1 MKYLKKTLSFVLAF
15 AMAFTMV
22 IVPRGSSGS
31 VADAATLTEDVTYFS
46 ANMYRYDTNS
56 FNALS
61 QQKAKDEGKD
71 SKVAIQFN
79 DGGTYNDGNPDY
91 NKWTGHLDTDNDGS
105 ENNENKDCPYTG
117 IVENKLV
124 NGNIKFKYPE
134 AGIFENNNSENSSGK
149 STKEFYTNVG
159 IPFKKDS
166 EGYYCFDSTKYDVYF
181 PTKTNSNNNN
191 NELAPEN
198 GVNLEYTTNGN
209 VTNFFTSNQYASH
222 ITTGFFPFNG
232 LTTLNGSKYTRNKTP
247 VYHFGMSMSIP
258 FYMTNGGWTKDSK
271 GTDVP
276 IEFDFSGDDDVWVFV
291 DGELVLDLGGIHD
304 PISGKIDFST
314 GKVTVYE
321 GLTSTENKAASTVN
335 TYIKDEMEKNGGQ
348 LHNLQIFYLE
358 RGKGGSNCS
367 IRCNLPQSDKLEVS
381 KLLGNKKATDE
392 DLGALKKQDFEFT
405 LSSSDTESGTYSPVK
420 GASYTLLEDNTII
433 EPNIPHKT
441 SATGKFTLKF
451 NQKAI
456 FDSLTVNK
464 YYKVSETASS
474 GSSASWKTAK
484 NGKALSQGNN
494 LETDPFLIKTERST
508 KNTYTCNFTNSFDAT
523 IVDDVVVLD
532 YGKKAIIDVL
542 ANDVSLGDTKTI
554 SGISKID
561 GKNKTTSPLRL
572 TNGEVTMDSKKLTYR
587 PFKYMDSVD
596 KLTYYATIKN
606 KEYPGNVSI
615 IPATT
620 VYYEDNFGG
629 NGTKEEGGLAIKYTG
644 DWSTVKDDGKKT
656 ALNKEGPGNT
666 NTDIQDDGTVG
677 KPDKDGVQNQYGYDS
692 SYDDDT
698 KFSDGSAAV
707 VEGEYKDGKFTAG
720 ASFDFKG
727 TGFDI
732 ISRTDK
738 SCGMIK
744 VTVTNKETNKVT
756 KIPVVNKSTNTLYQI
771 PVISC
776 TGLPYG
782 EYTVNITVYGKDENL
797 GWGSTFYLDAIRIYN
812 PMYSN
817 AVNDGNNKDVTNGG
831 NEVDDIE
838 ALDEVEAAYDK
849 DKELN
854 ILTQFIGDILVANP
868 QTDTTINGAVYI
880 DTVGDGSHDT
890 NSMDKYNKI
899 GPNQEVYLSKGGAIT
914 FTANAKGQKPIK
926 VYLGAKSPN
935 GKPSTLDVKST
946 GGSKELVK
954 TIKSATEMYYDI
966 TKYVEF
972 KEDTKTGEYKATIVI
987 GNDASVK
994 DILSLTNLKFIY
1006 EDSTEKTSLTYSMDS
1021 DTYKEAKK
1029 MAISLLNKKDDDKQ
1043 EEVKKANLEITS
1055 AKFNSSK
1062 VSVFKTA
1069 TLTVKTSADVKYL
1082 GILDSK
1088 GNVIDPKSV
1097 ESKVD
1102 KSLVGTDNDSIA
1114 KTWTV
1119 KIDFNEL
1126 GNQKVVVYGIA
1137 ENGDVSKTQKEASIK
1152 VNLLG
1157 SFKNW
1162 FTEW

>member
-31 VADAATLTEDVTYFS
+31 VADAATEEVRYFS
-46 ANMYRYDTNS
+46 ADMYKYDTTSSTAN
-56 FNALS
+56 FNTLS
-61 QQKAKDEGKD
+61 QQVAKDQGKD

-79 DGGTYNDGNPDY
+79 EGGAFNDGNPDY

-117 IVENKLV
+117 IVEDQLV
-124 NGNIKFKYPE
+124 NGKIKFKYPE
-134 AGIFENNNSENSSGK
+134 GGIFENNNSENSSGK
-149 STKEFYTNVG
+149 ATKEFYTNVG
-159 IPFKKDS
+159 IPFKKD
-166 EGYYCFDSTKYDVYF
+166 GNYYYFDSNKYEAYF
-181 PTKTNSNNNN
+181 PASNGT
-191 NELAPEN
+191 LTPGN
-198 GVNLEYTTNGN
+198 GVDLLYTTGIE
-209 VTNFFTSNQYASH
+209 TKMKFNQDIASGS
-222 ITTGFFPFNG
+222 TTGFFPFNG
-232 LTTLNGSKYTRNKTP
+232 KTVRSGYSWNTSYTRNTNAI
-247 VYHFGMSMSIP
+247 YHFGMSMSVP
-258 FYMTNGGWTKDSK
+258 FYMTKDGK
-271 GTDVP
+271 NDGEP
-276 IEFDFSGDDDVWVFV
+276 ITFEFSGDDDVWVFV
-291 DGELVLDLGGIHD
+291 DGKLVLDLGGIHD
-304 PISGKIDFST
+304 PISGKINFAT
-314 GKVTVYE
+314 GDVTVYK
-321 GLTSTENKAASTVN
+321 GLSTKQGVSSTTTTN
-335 TYIKDEMEKNGGQ
+335 TYIKDDMEKGNNK

-367 IRCNLPQSDKLEVS
+367 IRFNLPQSDKLEVS
-381 KLLGNKKATDE
+381 KLLGNKNATDE
-392 DLGALKKQDFEFT
+392 DLGALKQQDFEFT
-405 LSSSDTESGTYSPVK
+405 LSSSDSKDGTYSPVA

-433 EPNIPHKT
+433 EPNIDHKT
-441 SATGKFTLKF
+441 STTGKFKLKF

-456 FDSLTVNK
+456 FDSLTLDK

-484 NGKALSQGNN
+484 NGEKLSEGST
-494 LETDPFLIKTERST
+494 LETNPFQIKKDENTE
-508 KNTYTCNFTNSFDAT
+508 NTYTCNFTNSFDAT

-554 SGISKID
+554 SYISKID
-561 GKNKTTSPLRL
+561 DATTKTTSPLRL

-606 KEYPGNVSI
+606 KEYSGNVSI

-629 NGTKEEGGLAIKYTG
+629 TKDEGGLAIKYTG
-644 DWSTVKDDGKKT
+644 NWSTVKDDGSTDSVK
-656 ALNKEGPGNT
+656 ANT

-707 VEGEYKDGKFTAG
+707 VEGEYKDGKFSAG

-732 ISRTDK
+732 ISRTDE
-738 SCGMIK
+738 SCGMIYVTATNK
-744 VTVTNKETNKVT
+744 STGTVTN
-756 KIPVVNKSTNTLYQI
+756 IPVVNKGKNTLYQI

-782 EYTVNITVYGKDENL
+782 EYTVDITIYGKDETL

-838 ALDEVEAAYDK
+838 VLDEVEAAYDK

-854 ILTQFIGDILVANP
+854 ILTQFIGDILVASP
-868 QTDTTINGAVYI
+868 TDKTISGAVYI
-880 DTVGDGSHDT
+880 DTVGSKEDHDT
-890 NSMDKYNKI
+890 NSMDKYNEI
-899 GPNQEVYLSKGGAIT
+899 GPNQEVYISPRKAIT
-914 FTANAKGQKPIK
+914 FTANATGQKPVK

-966 TKYVEF
+966 TKYVTF
-972 KEDTKTGEYKATIVI
+972 NKIDGEYKATVVI
-987 GNDASVK
+987 GNDASAK

-1006 EDSTEKTSLTYSMDS
+1006 DDNTEKTNLTYSMDL
-1021 DTYKEAKK
+1021 DTYKEAKT

-1069 TLTVKTSADVKYL
+1069 TLIVKTSADVKYL

-1088 GNVIDPKSV
+1088 GNVIEPKSV
-1097 ESKVD
+1097 ESKVN
-1102 KSLVGTDNDSIA
+1102 KSLVGTDSDSVA

-1126 GNQKVVVYGIA
+1126 GNQKVIVYGIA

>member
-22 IVPRGSSGS
+22 IVPKGSGS
-31 VADAATLTEDVTYFS
+31 NVVDAATLTEDVTYFS

-56 FNALS
+56 FNELS
-61 QQKAKDEGKD
+61 QQVAKNQNKD

-79 DGGTYNDGNPDY
+79 EGGAINDGNPDY
-91 NKWTGHLDTDNDGS
+91 NKWTGNWDADGNS
-105 ENNENKDCPYTG
+105 KIDKDVDKNYPCQG

-181 PTKTNSNNNN
+181 PTNSSNK
-191 NELAPEN
+191 LAPGN

-209 VTNFFTSNQYASH
+209 VTNFFTSDQYASH

-232 LTTLNGSKYTRNKTP
+232 LTTSNGGKYTRNKTP

-258 FYMTNGGWTKDSK
+258 FYMTNDGWTTKSQ
-271 GTDVP
+271 GTKVP

-314 GKVTVYE
+314 GEVTVYK
-321 GLTSTENKAASTVN
+321 GLTSTENEAASTVN

-381 KLLGNKKATDE
+381 KLLGNKNATDE
-392 DLGALKKQDFEFT
+392 DLGALKQQDFEFT
-405 LSSSDTESGTYSPVK
+405 LSSSDTESGTYSPVA
-420 GASYTLLEDNTII
+420 GASYTLLENNTII

-441 SATGKFTLKF
+441 SATGKFKLKF

-456 FDSLTVNK
+456 FDSLALDK
-464 YYKVSETASS
+464 YYKVSETASN

-532 YGKKAIIDVL
+532 YGKRAVIDVL
-542 ANDVSLGDTKTI
+542 ANDISLGDTKTI
-554 SGISKID
+554 SGISKIGD
-561 GKNKTTSPLRL
+561 ATNKTTNPLKL

-596 KLTYYATIKN
+596 KLTYYATIRN
-606 KEYPGNVSI
+606 KEYSGNVSI

-629 NGTKEEGGLAIKYTG
+629 TTEEGGLAIKYTG
-644 DWSTVKDDGKKT
+644 NWSTVYDDRTSSDDGVK
-656 ALNKEGPGNT
+656 ANT

-677 KPDKDGVQNQYGYDS
+677 KPDKDGEQNQYGYDS
-692 SYDDDT
+692 SYDNDT
-698 KFSDGSAAV
+698 KFSNGSAAV

-732 ISRTDK
+732 ISRTDE

-744 VTVTNKETNKVT
+744 VTATNKSTGKVT
-756 KIPVVNKSTNTLYQI
+756 KIPVVNRGENTLYQI

-854 ILTQFIGDILVANP
+854 ILTQFIGDILVASP
-868 QTDTTINGAVYI
+868 TEKIINGAVYI
-880 DTVGDGSHDT
+880 DTVDGKNHDT
-890 NSMDKYNKI
+890 SSMDKYNEI
-899 GPNQEVYLSKGGAIT
+899 GPNQEVYISPGKAIT
-914 FTANAKGQKPIK
+914 FTANSTGQKPVK

-935 GKPSTLDVKST
+935 GK
-946 GGSKELVK
+946 
-954 TIKSATEMYYDI
+954 
-966 TKYVEF
+966 
-972 KEDTKTGEYKATIVI
+972 
-987 GNDASVK
+987 
-994 DILSLTNLKFIY
+994 
-1006 EDSTEKTSLTYSMDS
+1006 
-1021 DTYKEAKK
+1021 
-1029 MAISLLNKKDDDKQ
+1029 
-1043 EEVKKANLEITS
+1043 
-1055 AKFNSSK
+1055 
-1062 VSVFKTA
+1062 
-1069 TLTVKTSADVKYL
+1069 
-1082 GILDSK
+1082 
-1088 GNVIDPKSV
+1088 
-1097 ESKVD
+1097 
-1102 KSLVGTDNDSIA
+1102 
-1114 KTWTV
+1114 
-1119 KIDFNEL
+1119 
-1126 GNQKVVVYGIA
+1126 
-1137 ENGDVSKTQKEASIK
+1137 
-1152 VNLLG
+1152 
-1157 SFKNW
+1157 
-1162 FTEW
+1162 